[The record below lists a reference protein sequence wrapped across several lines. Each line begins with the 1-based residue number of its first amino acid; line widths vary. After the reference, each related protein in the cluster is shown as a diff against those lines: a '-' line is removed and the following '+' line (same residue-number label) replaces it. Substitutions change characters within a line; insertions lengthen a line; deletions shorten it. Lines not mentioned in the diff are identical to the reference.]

1 MHLRLVLL
9 ASLVFASAPVDAA
22 PKKPKVTKKVTPEP
36 VKHESARAEPIKHEA
51 AKVEPAAPRPEPTVV
66 TTVVET
72 AKPAPVEEA
81 PAPPPAPV
89 RQASPPPSADAP
101 VVTNDKTPRGAMKE
115 LAGVIGQRFFAKNG
129 AVSFHRVAIPHFK
142 NASPNADK
150 EKVGQLVAE
159 ILSVEL
165 AEEKKFVIVER
176 ERMDQIMKEHRLK
189 DLGVVDEGSAAEFGK
204 ILGAQSLVLGTVTE
218 AGPSYIV
225 TVRQVDAEKGDVIVS
240 AQVEIERQGL
250 IAISSDA
257 IETRTRL
264 GAGFRSAVFPGWGQI
279 YNKQPVKG
287 GIFMA
292 LGIGVLGA
300 AGTMIGVSTLERNRY
315 ALNRPDTVDARVT
328 ANNYILAANLL
339 LISYGVV
346 WAVSIIDALVSG
358 KDHTTFNVSTDTPG
372 AVSF

>member
-1 MHLRLVLL
+1 
-9 ASLVFASAPVDAA
+9 
-22 PKKPKVTKKVTPEP
+22 
-36 VKHESARAEPIKHEA
+36 
-51 AKVEPAAPRPEPTVV
+51 
-66 TTVVET
+66 
-72 AKPAPVEEA
+72 
-81 PAPPPAPV
+81 
-89 RQASPPPSADAP
+89 
-101 VVTNDKTPRGAMKE
+101 MKE
-115 LAGVIGQRFFAKNG
+115 RAGVIAHRFFAKNG
-129 AVSFHRVAIPHFK
+129 AVSFHRVAVPHFK
-142 NASPNADK
+142 NASPNTNK

-176 ERMDQIMKEHRLK
+176 ERIDQIMKEHRLK

-225 TVRQVDAEKGDVIVS
+225 TVRQVDAEGDVIVS

-257 IETRTRL
+257 IETRSRL

-315 ALNRPDTVDARVT
+315 ALNRADTVDARV
-328 ANNYILAANLL
+328 LR
-339 LISYGVV
+339 
-346 WAVSIIDALVSG
+346 
-358 KDHTTFNVSTDTPG
+358 TTTSWRRTFC
-372 AVSF
+372 